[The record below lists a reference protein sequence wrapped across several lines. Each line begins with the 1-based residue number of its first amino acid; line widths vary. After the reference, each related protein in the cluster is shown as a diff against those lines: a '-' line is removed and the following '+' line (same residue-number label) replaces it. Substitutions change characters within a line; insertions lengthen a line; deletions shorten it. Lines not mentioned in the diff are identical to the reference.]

1 MVNGCI
7 YSLSNEKSIEI
18 IMKVIIK
25 STLIKKKTTGNL
37 KILSIG
43 MDYGLRYYIS
53 TSHL

>member
-25 STLIKKKTTGNL
+25 STLIKKKQL
-37 KILSIG
+37 V
-43 MDYGLRYYIS
+43 IS
-53 TSHL
+53 KYFALV